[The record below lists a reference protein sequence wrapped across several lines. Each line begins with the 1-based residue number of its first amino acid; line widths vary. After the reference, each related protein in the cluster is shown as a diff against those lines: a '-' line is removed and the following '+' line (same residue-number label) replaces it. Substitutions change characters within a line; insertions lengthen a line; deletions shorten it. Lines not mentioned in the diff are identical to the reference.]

1 MTGRGSCDMGM
12 PPPFNR
18 RVQPHIED
26 PPMANA
32 SESRKPKLRDIQ
44 KGMTLELIRKAARKI
59 FYSKSFEDVSLDEIA
74 AEAGVSRGTIY
85 LHFPGKNDILL
96 DLLSEDLA
104 AQMAIYEELAAAAKI
119 DKPTIRKW
127 LQHFRD
133 SMDERHPSMR
143 LFPIAFRNMPDRAS
157 VVVDHRENAIAK
169 LGARYS
175 GFSLAGIKGIARERK
190 RATIY
195 MMLFKIEQ
203 VA

>member
-74 AEAGVSRGTIY
+74 AEARSEEHTSELQSLMRNSYAVFCLKQKQT
-85 LHFPGKNDILL
+85 DIQKQ
-96 DLLSEDLA
+96 EH
-104 AQMAIYEELAAAAKI
+104 EETHI
-119 DKPTIRKW
+119 SNEI
-127 LQHFRD
+127 
-133 SMDERHPSMR
+133 
-143 LFPIAFRNMPDRAS
+143 
-157 VVVDHRENAIAK
+157 
-169 LGARYS
+169 
-175 GFSLAGIKGIARERK
+175 IK
-190 RATIY
+190 
-195 MMLFKIEQ
+195 
-203 VA
+203 